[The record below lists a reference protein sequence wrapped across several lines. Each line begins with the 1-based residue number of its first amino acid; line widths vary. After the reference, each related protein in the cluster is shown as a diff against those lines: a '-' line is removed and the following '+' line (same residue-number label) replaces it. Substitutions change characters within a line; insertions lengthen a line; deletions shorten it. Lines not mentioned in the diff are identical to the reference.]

1 MLYSNDMEGF
11 MQTGIVDIGSNTIR
25 LVLYDIHKGKYKK
38 LISKKKMAG
47 LAGYIID
54 GKMSDQGIKKLIK
67 ILSSYQKISE
77 IFQIQNM
84 YYFATASLRNIQNS
98 KEVIRRVKK
107 EIGIYIELISGE
119 EEGYL
124 DYYAV
129 SKEFHLK
136 TGILMDVGGGSS
148 ELVAFKNDAILGNRS
163 LPIGSLNLYSEY
175 VHGILPGIE
184 EKIEMNQVIDQY
196 LREYGHPV
204 NVKQMIGIGGSI
216 RAVHM
221 LVRELIGTDD
231 REKGFYRKDLNELLY
246 MTEKNE
252 RDFIRQMLKRKPDRL
267 HTIVPG
273 ILIIGKLMDY
283 CGCEEIL
290 VSDVGVR
297 EGFLQKRVMEE

>member
-1 MLYSNDMEGF
+1 

-25 LVLYDIHKGKYKK
+25 LVLYDIHKKKYKK

-47 LAGYIID
+47 LAGYISD
-54 GKMSDQGIKKLIK
+54 GKLSEQGTRKLLK
-67 ILSSYQKISE
+67 ILNSFQKIAD
-77 IFQIQNM
+77 IFQIQKM

-98 KEVIRRVKK
+98 KEVIHRVKK
-107 EIGIYIELISGE
+107 EIGICIELISGE

-129 SKEFHLK
+129 SKELHLK

-148 ELVAFKNDAILGNRS
+148 ELVAFQNDEILGNRS
-163 LPIGSLNLYSEY
+163 LPIGSLNLYSKY
-175 VHGILPGIE
+175 VHGILPGLE

-204 NVKQMIGIGGSI
+204 KVKQMIGIGGSI

-221 LVRELIGTDD
+221 LVQELVGISR
-231 REKGFYRKDLNELLY
+231 REKGFYRKDLKELLY
-246 MTEKNE
+246 MTEESEK
-252 RDFIRQMLKRKPDRL
+252 DFIRQMLKRKPDRL

-273 ILIIGKLMDY
+273 ILIIGKIMDY

-290 VSDVGVR
+290 VSNVGVR
-297 EGFLQKRVMEE
+297 EGFLQKRVMED

>member
-1 MLYSNDMEGF
+1 

-47 LAGYIID
+47 LAGYISD
-54 GKMSDQGIKKLIK
+54 GKLNNQGIKKLMK
-67 ILSSYQKISE
+67 ILSGYQKIAK
-77 IFQIQNM
+77 IFQISKM

-98 KEVIRRVKK
+98 QEVIQQVKK
-107 EIGIYIELISGE
+107 EIGVCIDLISGE

-129 SKEFHLK
+129 SQKLHLK

-148 ELVAFKNDAILGNRS
+148 ELVAFKNEEILGNRS

-175 VHGILPGIE
+175 VHGILPGLE
-184 EKIEMNQVIDQY
+184 EKIEMNQVIDKQ
-196 LREYGHPV
+196 LREYGHLV
-204 NVKQMIGIGGSI
+204 KVKQMIGIGGSI

-221 LVRELIGTDD
+221 LVQELIGTNG
-231 REKGFYRKDLNELLY
+231 REKGFYREDLRELLY
-246 MTEKNE
+246 LTEENE
-252 RDFIRQMLKRKPDRL
+252 KDFIRQMLKRKPDRL

-297 EGFLQKRVMEE
+297 EGFLQKRVMED

>member
-1 MLYSNDMEGF
+1 

-47 LAGYIID
+47 LAGYTVD
-54 GKMSDQGIKKLIK
+54 GEMSHQGIKKLVK
-67 ILSSYQKISE
+67 ILSGYQKIAGLL
-77 IFQIQNM
+77 QIQKM

-98 KEVIRRVKK
+98 KEVIRQVKK
-107 EIGIYIELISGE
+107 ELGICIELISGE

-129 SKEFHLK
+129 SKELHLK

-148 ELVAFKNDAILGNRS
+148 ELVAFKNDEILGNRS
-163 LPIGSLNLYSEY
+163 LPIGSLNLYNKY
-175 VHGILPGIE
+175 VYGILPGVE
-184 EKIEMNQVIDQY
+184 EKIEMKQVIDRY
-196 LREYGHPV
+196 LKEYGHPV
-204 NVKQMIGIGGSI
+204 KVKQMIGIGGSI

-221 LVRELIGTDD
+221 LVQELVSPNG
-231 REKGFYRKDLNELLY
+231 REKGFYRNDLKELLY
-246 MTEKNE
+246 MTEESEK
-252 RDFIRQMLKRKPDRL
+252 DFIRQMLKRKPDRL

-273 ILIIGKLMDY
+273 ILIIGKLMDC